1 MPFNN
6 CMMKSIRAYSFWRFW
21 PLSLPIQFHALLFVL
36 IAVFHKNTPNT
47 GCPVL
52 GVHII
57 ISEEWDHMVWLP
69 WKELSRV
76 ATLPYFRMLR
86 PSKFRRS
93 EFGGVWWERRALL
106 FDMKPSLISPLPI
119 KSCTIFEHFNLDT
132 VISILR
138 GFHLHS
144 SLWPADSSAPWSSD
158 CLGSTLL
165 PVALSVCIEV
175 GLTSFSSSCRIIPPS
190 LCNLWKKIATHFI
203 Q

>member
-1 MPFNN
+1 MINKISVP
-6 CMMKSIRAYSFWRFW
+6 
-21 PLSLPIQFHALLFVL
+21 
-36 IAVFHKNTPNT
+36 
-47 GCPVL
+47 
-52 GVHII
+52 I
-57 ISEEWDHMVWLP
+57 ISEEWDCMVWLP

-106 FDMKPSLISPLPI
+106 FDMKLFLISPLPI

-132 VISILR
+132 VISILC
-138 GFHLHS
+138 GSHLHS